1 MSSPWGCG
9 PLSPE
14 EPAAQCSPQC
24 LWEEQPQTWSPTPQH
39 WGDSCPGPIRS
50 PGGKSGQDLR
60 VPKRTSSGSGSAFSL
75 ELSDQIQ
82 RALKLEEERKRAQEE
97 AGRLEADRLAALRA
111 KEELER
117 QAADQIKSQE
127 QLVGATGLVLSYR
140 EAAPGDWQSDT
151 CLMIICTLRWQG
163 CKVI

>member
-1 MSSPWGCG
+1 M
-9 PLSPE
+9 
-14 EPAAQCSPQC
+14 
-24 LWEEQPQTWSPTPQH
+24 
-39 WGDSCPGPIRS
+39 
-50 PGGKSGQDLR
+50 R

-127 QLVGATGLVLSYR
+127 QLVGTTGLVLSYR

-151 CLMIICTLRWQG
+151 CLMIICTLRWRG